1 MKIAIVTG
9 GSNGI
14 GKATALELGRRG
26 NSVIL
31 TFNSYEE
38 RAAAV
43 VQAIEENKNVRAVAL
58 KLDLS
63 KRSGLASFIEE
74 IKSKLNEVWNRSTFD
89 YLVNNAGTGGPM
101 MFAEMTEEYFDR
113 ILNTNFKGP
122 FFLTQ
127 QLVQFIEDGGS
138 IVNVSSSSSSGAF
151 PGYSAYG
158 PLKAATSSWTRYI
171 AKELAPRSIRVNAVS
186 PGPTHSN
193 FGDGAFD
200 KHPEFIKPLAD
211 QTALGRIGKPDDIG
225 KVIANVLSEDFG
237 WVTAQDIE
245 VSGGHLL

>member
-26 NSVIL
+26 VHVIL
-31 TFNSYEE
+31 TFNSYQD

-43 VQAIEENKNVRAVAL
+43 VRAIEENKDIRAVAL

-63 KRSGLASFIEE
+63 KRSGIAGFIEE
-74 IKSKLNEVWNRSTFD
+74 VKNKLNEVWSRTKFD
-89 YLVNNAGTGGPM
+89 YLVNNAGIGGPM
-101 MFAEMTEEYFDR
+101 MFTEITEEYFDS

-127 QLVQFIEDGGS
+127 QLVDFIEDGGS
-138 IVNVSSSSSSGAF
+138 IVNVSSSASTGAF

-158 PLKAATSSWTRYI
+158 SLKAATSSWTRYL
-171 AKELAPRSIRVNAVS
+171 AKELAPRGIRVNAVS

-200 KHPEFIKPLAD
+200 RHPEFIKPLAA
-211 QTALGRIGKPDDIG
+211 QTALGRIGKPEDVG
-225 KVIANVLSEDFG
+225 NVIAVLLSEDFS